1 MNCSIILAEGKNTY
15 DYGLQIVPQK
25 RWLPNFCNFNRLWVI
40 LLALRHCRKVLSLL
54 VCDGTRSGHW
64 KSGWWRCLLNVGQTN
79 YFKWAFSQCKSCTV
93 VCTYSRCSSASFQK
107 CHMKK
112 WLQSDRHLGFLF
124 SSLRWLGCSSRVQVL
139 QYMLSTDVCA
149 PPT

>member
-1 MNCSIILAEGKNTY
+1 MTY
-15 DYGLQIVPQK
+15 RLQIVPQK
-25 RWLPNFCNFNRLWVI
+25 RWLPEIFNFNRLTVI
-40 LLALRHCRKVLSLL
+40 LLALRHCQKMLSLL
-54 VCDGTRSGHW
+54 GCDGTRSGHR
-64 KSGWWRCLLNVGQTN
+64 KSGWWRCSSEC
-79 YFKWAFSQCKSCTV
+79 WAKRSPSASSATV
-93 VCTYSRCSSASFQK
+93 VCTYSRCSRASFQK

-112 WLQSDRHLGFLF
+112 WVQSDRHLGFLF